1 MNSLSPVP
9 SVAPPWRRALLPVL
23 LAGLLLLLVAVLREW
38 VALPAV
44 QRRWIAAAIT
54 VVAYAGFCTW
64 VYLRRRAAWLASSA
78 DSGAQA
84 GGDAAIL
91 VAHASQTGFAEQL
104 ALQTAEVLRAAG
116 MAVRLV
122 PLGQVT
128 LAELHRFSRALFV
141 VSTTGEGDAPDSA
154 VGFARRVM
162 GSPAS
167 LNGLDYG
174 VLALGDSGYGRYCGF
189 GYALESWLHRHG
201 ARAMF
206 DLVPVDDGDE
216 GALRHWQHYLGVLS
230 GSTEMADWSAP
241 RYGRWQLVERRLLNA
256 GSPGAPAFHI
266 AMRCAEGEAQW
277 QAGDIAEVGPR
288 NGPAEIARC
297 LADTDLAF
305 DAPVVLENAPLTLA
319 QALAGLA
326 LPHDEEGR
334 ATLRGRAAQELVDA
348 LAPLPHRE
356 YSIASLPSDGRLE
369 LLVRQTRHADG
380 RLGLGSGWLT
390 EHAALGGDI
399 ALRVR
404 INRSFHSPESDIPLI
419 LIGNG
424 TGLAGLRAHLRGRAA
439 AGRHRNWLLFG
450 ERTRAHD
457 YFHGGEIDG
466 WLQDG
471 VLARLDL
478 AFSRE
483 AGPCRYVQHCVAA
496 AAAELQAWVADGAA
510 IYVCGSLQGMA
521 GGVAA
526 ALEDI
531 LGRDELERMA
541 EEGLYRRDVY

>member
-1 MNSLSPVP
+1 MRVS
-9 SVAPPWRRALLPVL
+9 ARGCICA
-23 LAGLLLLLVAVLREW
+23 AGLPGSPRPRIPARE
-38 VALPAV
+38 
-44 QRRWIAAAIT
+44 
-54 VVAYAGFCTW
+54 
-64 VYLRRRAAWLASSA
+64 
-78 DSGAQA
+78 A

-122 PLGQVT
+122 PLGRLT

-167 LNGLDYG
+167 VATDWTT
-174 VLALGDSGYGRYCGF
+174 ACWRWATAATATTARF
-189 GYALESWLHRHG
+189 GHALESWLHRHG

-297 LADTDLAF
+297 LADTDLAC

-483 AGPCRYVQHCVAA
+483 AGRADMCSTAWPPRPT
-496 AAAELQAWVADGAA
+496 ELQAWVADGAA

-526 ALEDI
+526 RPGGHPGPRRTGTHGRGRALSEGCV
-531 LGRDELERMA
+531 LRPRGEGREVKAVR
-541 EEGLYRRDVY
+541 